1 MIRVAILGSTGS
13 IGTQTLDVI
22 AANPNCLQ
30 VVALAARSNHSLLS
44 EQAAAFSVGKIAMF
58 DDGAAKRIGAL
69 SCIEGLV
76 DLATDPAVDVV
87 VVSVAGM
94 IGLQPAIAALKA
106 GKQVALASK
115 EVLVAGGE
123 IVMPLANGDSNR
135 IRPID
140 SEHSAILQ
148 CLQGESLS
156 QVDKLILTASGGP
169 FRGKSRQEVEGMTA
183 EEALDHPTW
192 KMGGKITVD
201 SASLMNKGLELIE
214 ACWLFG
220 VSPDNV
226 EIVVHPQSV
235 IHSMVRFA
243 DQSVIAQLGHP
254 DMKLPIQYAL
264 LGPNRMP
271 SPARRWAPLET
282 PNLTFEEL
290 NRTVFTLPDVAREA
304 FRRGGLAPAWMN
316 AVNEE
321 AVNAFLRNETSFG
334 HVIRAVELS
343 LEDAPSGSASLES
356 ILEADAEARAKYRRQ
371 H

>member
-1 MIRVAILGSTGS
+1 MQRGAILGSTGS

-22 AANPNCLQ
+22 KANPDYLQ
-30 VVALAARSNHSLLS
+30 VVALAAHSHHSLLS
-44 EQAAAFSVGKIAMF
+44 EQAAEFGVTKLALFDEVAANRVGAPS
-58 DDGAAKRIGAL
+58 G
-69 SCIEGLV
+69 IESLV
-76 DLATDPAVDVV
+76 DLATDPEVDIV

-94 IGLQPAIAALKA
+94 IGLQPSIAALKA

-123 IVMPLANGDSNR
+123 IVMPLAKPDQV
-135 IRPID
+135 RPID

-148 CLQGESLS
+148 CLQGEKIS
-156 QVDKLILTASGGP
+156 QVGKLILTASGGP
-169 FRGKSRQEVEGMTA
+169 FRGRKREELDGMTA
-183 EEALDHPTW
+183 ADALNHPTW

-220 VSPDNV
+220 ISPDDV

-243 DQSVIAQLGHP
+243 DESVIAQLGQP

-264 LGPNRMP
+264 LGPDRVP
-271 SPARRWAPLET
+271 SPARAWNPMQT

-290 NRTVFTLPDVAREA
+290 DCNVFTLPDVAREA
-304 FRRGGLAPAWMN
+304 FRRGGLVPAYMN
-316 AVNEE
+316 AVNEV
-321 AVNAFLRNETSFG
+321 AVNTFLRNETGFMD
-334 HVIRAVELS
+334 VIRSVERS
-343 LEDAPSGSASLES
+343 LDDAPSGSVT
-356 ILEADAEARAKYRRQ
+356 LEALLAADREARERYRA
-371 H
+371 HN